1 MTSDFRVVRV
11 VKKSPPHIGRYM
23 VKIIGDGRQV
33 KKGQKTSD
41 VIYGHSLWMFP
52 KGYALNDEKRKTSRQ
67 SAADA

>member
-23 VKIIGDGRQV
+23 VKIIGDGSQV

-41 VIYGHSLWMFP
+41 VIYGHS
-52 KGYALNDEKRKTSRQ
+52 KGYASNDEKRKTSLQ
-67 SAADA
+67 SVADA